1 MEWIMSAPY
10 GIYVHVPWCR
20 TRCPYCAFNV
30 FVDDEPPYER
40 WRDGVLA
47 GWTDVASAFSG
58 NAHSLYFGG
67 GTPSLAPPA
76 LLRTIIDQL
85 PLAPGAEITLEANPG
100 ATDAATLQAFQQ
112 AGITR
117 LSLGVQTWNRA
128 QARRLGRGHTIEQTE
143 QLLHDVAALGFNSW
157 SIDLM
162 FGLPGQTLAE
172 LETDL
177 QRLVGLEPPHVSLYG
192 LSIEPGTPFAQ
203 AQAAGQLS
211 LPDEEHWRTQYDR
224 IQAVLE
230 GHGWE
235 RYEVSNYARPGHRA
249 IHNEQIWRGGHYA
262 GLGPGAHGFHPDG
275 DRTLCATDWKD
286 WDADPTPMRTR
297 PTAEEAA
304 VDYLLSSLRH
314 IEGTQ
319 LEQLHARG
327 HSIQPQTL
335 HTLKDHR
342 LITFSKTKVQLLPDA
357 FPLADG
363 IVRSLIGGLEAKTN
377 P

>member
-1 MEWIMSAPY
+1 MSATY

-30 FVDDEPPYER
+30 YVDDKPPYER

-47 GWTDVASAFSG
+47 GWADVASAFSG

-76 LLRTIIDQL
+76 LLQTIIGQL

-100 ATDAATLQAFQQ
+100 ATDAAMLQAFQQ

-128 QARRLGRGHTIEQTE
+128 HARRLGRGHTIEQTE
-143 QLLHDVAALGFNSW
+143 QLLRDVAALGFNSW

-162 FGLPGQTLAE
+162 FGLPDQTLAE

-177 QRLVGLEPPHVSLYG
+177 QRLLALEPPHVSLYG
-192 LSIEPGTPFAQ
+192 LSIEPNTPFAQ
-203 AQAAGQLS
+203 AQDIGQLS
-211 LPDEEHWRTQYDR
+211 LPDAETWRTQYDR

-249 IHNEQIWRGGHYA
+249 IHNEQVWRGGRYA
-262 GLGPGAHGFHPDG
+262 GLGPGSHGFHPDG
-275 DRTLCATDWKD
+275 DRTLCAADWKE

-319 LEQLHARG
+319 LDLLHARG
-327 HSIQPQTL
+327 HTIGPQTL
-335 HTLKDHR
+335 HTLKNHG
-342 LITFSKTKVQLLPDA
+342 LITFSRTKVQLLPEA

-363 IVRSLIGGLEAKTN
+363 IVRRLISGLEPTTN